1 MPATIGLVL
10 KPTSK
15 LLRMKALPWTVLVQA
30 GVVAGKH
37 WRSLSKKDRARLAR
51 LVRNRLQVHQGDS
64 AKLSVKE
71 RAELRSLLVKLDVK
85 GMGRELLPLARGK
98 RRGKRR

>member
-1 MPATIGLVL
+1 ML
-10 KPTSK
+10 KLAPK
-15 LLRMKALPWTVLVQA
+15 LLRVKTLPWTVLLQA
-30 GVVAGKH
+30 GMVAGKH

-51 LVRNRLQVHQGDS
+51 LVRSRLQVHQGES

>member
-1 MPATIGLVL
+1 VL
-10 KPTSK
+10 KPTAR
-15 LLRMKALPWTVLVQA
+15 LFRIKALPWTVLLQA
-30 GVVAGKH
+30 GMVAGKH

-51 LVRNRLQVHQGDS
+51 IVGDRLRVQQGARAGRLS
-64 AKLSVKE
+64 AKE